1 MEAADK
7 AQKWLMKPWDPK
19 QLVSKTKIEVKVQ
32 PNLVKNEEVKLA
44 KSTNDKHIRRPF
56 DAILIR
62 ALFLTW
68 SLESFF

>member
-1 MEAADK
+1 MADETLGPETACFK
-7 AQKWLMKPWDPK
+7 NE
-19 QLVSKTKIEVKVQ
+19 EVKVQ

-68 SLESFF
+68 SLESLF